1 MQCRGSLPHIPL
13 GSPTLRQEPFAHML
27 FPLPRL
33 IAMSALVSYFLIA
46 QRPSPFRPRVGI
58 NDFISRR
65 AQDSLAL
72 RPVSLQPT

>member
-1 MQCRGSLPHIPL
+1 
-13 GSPTLRQEPFAHML
+13 ML

-33 IAMSALVSYFLIA
+33 IATSALVSYFLVV
-46 QRPSPFRPRVGI
+46 QRPSLFRPRVGI

-72 RPVSLQPT
+72 RPASLLPT